1 MLVDDF
7 VTRSML
13 EDQRLLEP
21 PKRSAALIGT
31 IAVHLLLAVAAV
43 NFPAFNPPP
52 RPAPILN
59 ARLQRVTPL
68 VAPPRFTQRSPNTG
82 KVATE
87 VNLEGLLS
95 KPSVATPPPTM
106 AGMTR
111 PAAPKVFQAPPS
123 AVTAPAAPKPVIEAP
138 KIEEQSLQT
147 RGLPALGNSTAA
159 TLPPPPRI
167 EVQEQPK
174 LAFEKPGVNT
184 GNNLG
189 SGTGAG
195 PIPRPQ
201 SSTVEAAARQIAR
214 GGGAGLTV
222 GDIGEGT
229 GGLGASLNLPNAPL
243 RNGSSLELLSD
254 PMGADFRPY
263 LIRILSSVRRN
274 WLAVIPESARLGRR
288 GKVLIQ
294 FAIDRNGS
302 VPKLVIATP
311 SGTEAFDRAAVAG
324 ISASNPFPPLPDE
337 FKGPQV
343 RLQFTFLYNVPG
355 R

>member
-7 VTRSML
+7 VKRSML
-13 EDQRLLEP
+13 EDQHLLEQ
-21 PKRSAALIGT
+21 PKRGTAVAGT
-31 IAVHLLLAVAAV
+31 IAVHLLLAVAAI

-52 RPAPILN
+52 RPAPLLN
-59 ARLQRVTPL
+59 ASLERVTPL
-68 VAPPRFTQRSPNTG
+68 VAPPRMTQRAPNAG
-82 KVATE
+82 KAAAE

-95 KPSVATPPPTM
+95 RPSTATPPPM
-106 AGMTR
+106 QVGMTR

-123 AVTAPAAPKPVIEAP
+123 PVSAPPAPRPMIEAP
-138 KIEEQSLQT
+138 GIDDQSQQA
-147 RGLPALGNSTAA
+147 RSLPALGNSTVA
-159 TLPPPPRI
+159 TLPPPPQI
-167 EVQEQPK
+167 EVQERPK
-174 LAFEKPGVNT
+174 LAFEKPGSNT
-184 GNNLG
+184 GNNMG
-189 SGTGAG
+189 SGMGAG
-195 PIPRPQ
+195 RIPRPEA
-201 SSTVEAAARQIAR
+201 STVEAAARHVAR
-214 GGGAGLTV
+214 GGGAGLVV
-222 GDIGEGT
+222 GDIGEGA

-254 PMGADFRPY
+254 PMGADFKPY

-274 WLAVIPESARLGRR
+274 WLAVLPESARLGRR

-294 FAIDRNGS
+294 FAIDRSGA

-343 RLQFTFLYNVPG
+343 RLQFTFLYNIPS

>member
-7 VTRSML
+7 VTRSIL
-13 EDQRLLEP
+13 DDQHLLEQ
-21 PKRSAALIGT
+21 PKRSTAVVGT
-31 IAVHLLLAVAAV
+31 IAVHVLLAVAAI
-43 NFPAFNPPP
+43 NFPAYNPPP
-52 RPAPILN
+52 RPAPVLT

-68 VAPPRFTQRSPNTG
+68 IAPPQMTQRAPNTG

-95 KPSVATPPPTM
+95 KPSVATPPPTQV
-106 AGMTR
+106 GMTR

-123 AVTAPAAPKPVIEAP
+123 PVSAPPAPRPVIEAP
-138 KIEEQSLQT
+138 KIEEQSQQA
-147 RGLPALGNSTAA
+147 RSLPAFGNSTVE
-159 TLPPPPRI
+159 TLPPPPQI
-167 EVQEQPK
+167 EVQERPK
-174 LAFEKPGVNT
+174 LAFEKPGSTT
-184 GNNLG
+184 GSNR
-189 SGTGAG
+189 GAG
-195 PIPRPQ
+195 LGAGQIPRPQ
-201 SSTVEAAARQIAR
+201 PSTVEAAAQQVAR
-214 GGGAGLTV
+214 GGGAGITV
-222 GDIGEGT
+222 GDVGEGA

-254 PMGADFRPY
+254 PMGVDFKPY

-274 WLAVIPESARLGRR
+274 WLAVLPESARLGRR
-288 GKVLIQ
+288 GKVHIQ
-294 FAIDRNGS
+294 FAIDRDGS

-337 FKGPQV
+337 FKGQQV
-343 RLQFTFLYNVPG
+343 RLQFTFLYNIPS